1 MKILAIETSCDE
13 TALAILDATGDI
25 ESPKFTV
32 LASALNSQIE
42 IHKEYG
48 GVFPAMAKR
57 AHAENIVPLLET
69 CLSEF
74 ISESS
79 SNKQDPESNPGRQN
93 DVLEK
98 INWDEIKTIL
108 DREPE
113 LFAKLETFIKKNPK
127 PDVDLL
133 AVTSGPGLEPA
144 LWVGINFARALSVA
158 WSIPLLPINHM
169 EGHIASVL
177 LEQNVAV
184 FPVLALLIS
193 GGHTELIHIPEWKSY
208 TKIGQTVDDAI
219 GEAYDKVARLLDL
232 SYPGGPEISKLAN
245 NAREA
250 KITIPDEIALPRP
263 MLHSKDFNFSFSGIK
278 TAALYLVQRLKEPT
292 GELSAAQKEAIAL
305 EFETAVTEVLCKK
318 LTKAIIEYGTNS
330 IIVGGGV
337 IANTYIRSELQKVA
351 AQEDVAIYFP
361 NKELSTDNAVMIA
374 MAAYLQQ
381 FDTDVVVNP
390 TIKAE
395 GNLSLD

>member
-13 TALAILDATGDI
+13 TALAVLDATGNI
-25 ESPKFTV
+25 ESPKFSV

-57 AHAENIVPLLET
+57 AHAENIIPLLDELLT
-69 CLSEF
+69 RNTSIDDAF
-74 ISESS
+74 
-79 SNKQDPESNPGRQN
+79 DA
-93 DVLEK
+93 EK
-98 INWDEIKTIL
+98 INWNEIKTIL

-113 LFAKLETFIKKNPK
+113 LFAKLETFITNNPK

-144 LWVGINFARALSVA
+144 LWIGINFARALSVA
-158 WSIPLLPINHM
+158 WNIPLLPINHM

-184 FPVLALLIS
+184 FPMLALLIS
-193 GGHTELIHIPEWKSY
+193 GGHTELIHIPEWKLY
-208 TKIGQTVDDAI
+208 KKIGATVDDAI

-232 SYPGGPEISKLAN
+232 PYPGGPEISNLAN

-250 KITIPDEIALPRP
+250 KITIPDEITLPRP

-292 GELSAAQKEAIAL
+292 GELSAVLKEAIAL

-330 IIVGGGV
+330 VIVGGGV
-337 IANTYIRSELQKVA
+337 IANTYIRNELQKIA
-351 AQEDVAIYFP
+351 EQEDVAIYFP

-381 FDTDVVVNP
+381 FDTDVTINP
-390 TIKAE
+390 IIKAK
-395 GNLSLD
+395 GNVSLD